1 MKRNEWLEDQ
11 WVSLLVPKL
20 VGRAYR
26 VYNSLDDQNNYADI
40 KSSILD
46 AYSVTPD
53 GYRQQFRSY
62 TKPESHT
69 FVEFA
74 SEKLRHLKKWLEATK
89 TSSFSELLNLIVIK
103 EWKNKLPF
111 NILRH
116 VEERGECELMQA
128 AMVADAFAFL
138 MGWIPW

>member
-46 AYSVTPD
+46 AYSIRSD
-53 GYRQQFRSY
+53 GYRQQFRNY
-62 TKPESHT
+62 TKPKSHI

-74 SEKLRHLKKWLEATK
+74 SEKLRQFKKWFDATK
-89 TSSFSELLNLIVIK
+89 TTTFSELKFI
-103 EWKNKLPF
+103 
-111 NILRH
+111 
-116 VEERGECELMQA
+116 
-128 AMVADAFAFL
+128 
-138 MGWIPW
+138 